1 MKKVFKTKMKSIT
14 RVLSL
19 VIIASLATFTGCK
32 SYDEDID
39 NLKQEITD
47 LKADLTKQITD
58 ANAATVTTINASIAT
73 LTTDINALK
82 TRVATLESTGATDA
96 EVTAAIAA
104 AKTEIL
110 SKTVTL
116 EAFNAYKT
124 SNDAEIAALKTKVA
138 AAATTADLNAYK
150 TEVNN
155 KILEISNTLTNLG
168 ATVSTL
174 NGKVGTLTT
183 DVTALQANYTSLLA
197 TVNAQKATLDG
208 LVAVLG
214 YNGTSKTSSV
224 IADIQTK
231 LADYLTKINAHTT
244 DITAIKADLVTIK
257 ANLTN
262 AATKAD
268 VATLQTAVDAAKTDI
283 TALKTRMTNLES
295 AVSLNFIALSHRL
308 TSLTFIPTFYING
321 IEAMNFSP
329 LVSPCYTKSP
339 VVEFSY
345 NVSPSFITA
354 ADIDVNNLAFTLTQ
368 ASNALYLVKGL
379 NAPEATTKV
388 KATFKSL
395 ANGVLTVSVDV
406 TDYSA
411 LVTTYTSWTEN
422 FSSIALQ
429 VPLSAAVLKDAST
442 NNVAASGVVT
452 SDYVRL
458 FSQTQYSQYTS
469 LVRKDVTSLPAYPN
483 IGAYVYTVGT
493 TNYTSTVYYPLVNP
507 VLDATKAL
515 AVNGVDGATADA
527 PTIVHVPYG
536 ATINLIDYVKSIING
551 ADLDL
556 AKYGLKLVFDLN
568 TLNSSNAD
576 VAIVYNRGS
585 NNTDQQ
591 NFISLTDAAKGTVT
605 AKVFSA
611 AEIAAAQGRT
621 PIVRVRLVSADGSC
635 VLNVGYIKL
644 YLDEKPVP
652 TAITAPTVNLG
663 TSVAGCSSLTAKTTV
678 EFMNTQLYNKVPVG
692 GVSKELFHSVY
703 STSFAGI
710 ANNDGSIYQVLDAD
724 ASVTTYLLQ
733 WDISASTVWSKLAS
747 LAAGASYTFTD
758 SVKYV
763 PSDEF
768 KTVYPVINVVFTRTV
783 TKPANLNITSAS
795 LISNYWYATSTD
807 VTAPVAS
814 YSYTKHNVFVPNLGE
829 TNSALAVF
837 ENNINQ
843 AFQQNSDKSLN
854 IDGSATTT
862 KTANTETNYDY
873 YFYATQPPHN
883 LTASSQITL
892 KVSPD
897 MKALLAAVGSLDTIA
912 YIKPFVS
919 GAGDVMVLNPRSATA
934 KTLLNYSAENLQVR
948 LGMTNVACPDYAS
961 QSSRAVT
968 VNGNP
973 YFEVV
978 FVRPVSA
985 TEQSAKSFTDGVN
998 YGEAGS
1004 YISVDSLV
1012 SLKDWR
1018 NYTFVQYPW
1027 FNQYYGITSI
1037 TVNTGAIKTDI
1048 GGLSTPV
1055 AISNYPELQITSAA
1069 SPFYG
1074 NTSTSGF
1081 LTYRNTGSVLGVQ
1094 FNLYVPVTIT
1104 YKWGTINSTVITV
1117 PVKKTVGPSGVKKK

>member
-47 LKADLTKQITD
+47 LKATLTKQITD

-96 EVTAAIAA
+96 EVAAAIAA

-110 SKTVTL
+110 NKTVAI

-155 KILEISNTLTNLG
+155 KILTITNTLTDLG
-168 ATVSTL
+168 ATVTTL

-183 DVTALQANYTSLLA
+183 TVTTLQSNYTSLLA
-197 TVNAQKATLDG
+197 TVNAQAATLTG
-208 LVAVLG
+208 LQTTVSGQA
-214 YNGTSKTSSV
+214 TS
-224 IADIQTK
+224 IADIKTSLTTQLAKITANATAITALQSDLATVKASLANAASKNDVTALQT
-231 LADYLTKINAHTT
+231 AVTAAQA
-244 DITAIKADLVTIK
+244 DITAI
-257 ANLTN
+257 
-262 AATKAD
+262 
-268 VATLQTAVDAAKTDI
+268 
-283 TALKTRMTNLES
+283 KTRMTNLET
-295 AVSLNFIALSHRL
+295 AVALNFTALSHRL
-308 TSLTFIPTFYING
+308 TSLTFIPTFYVNG

-329 LVSPCYTKSP
+329 LWSPCYQKSP

-345 NVSPSFITA
+345 NVSPSFITQ

-368 ASNALYLVKGL
+368 ASNTLYLVKGL

-395 ANGVLTVSVDV
+395 VNGVLTVSVDV
-406 TDYSA
+406 TDYTA
-411 LVTTYTSWTEN
+411 LVTTYSSWTEN
-422 FSSIALQ
+422 FSSVALQ

-458 FSQTQYSQYTS
+458 YSQTQYAQNTS

-483 IGAYVYTVGT
+483 IGAYVTSYSGNPTST
-493 TNYTSTVYYPLVNP
+493 AYYTSVNP

-515 AVNGVDGATADA
+515 PVNGVDGATADA
-527 PTIVHVPYG
+527 PTIIHVPYNG
-536 ATINLIDYVKSIING
+536 TINLIDYVKPLING
-551 ADLDL
+551 SDLDL
-556 AKYGLKLVFDLN
+556 AKYGLKLVFDLK
-568 TLNSSNAD
+568 TLNTSNTD
-576 VAIVYNRGS
+576 VDIVYNRGG
-585 NNTDQQ
+585 NNTNQQ
-591 NFISLTDAAKGTVT
+591 DFISLTNASNGTVT

-621 PIVRVRLVSADGSC
+621 PIVRVKLVSADGTC
-635 VLNVGYIKL
+635 ILNVGYIKL

-652 TAITAPTVNLG
+652 AAITVPTLN
-663 TSVAGCSSLTAKTTV
+663 AGSSEANCSGLSARNTV
-678 EFMNTQLYNKVPVG
+678 EIMNTQFYNKVNL
-692 GVSKELFHSVY
+692 SKDEFHAIY
-703 STSFAGI
+703 GLSFAGI
-710 ANNDGSIYQVLDAD
+710 VNNDGSIYQVSDAD
-724 ASVTTYLLQ
+724 QSVTTYLLQ
-733 WDISASTVWSKLAS
+733 WDITAATVWSKLATV
-747 LAAGASYTFTD
+747 AAGGSVTFTD

-763 PSDEF
+763 PADAF
-768 KTVYPVINVVFTRTV
+768 KTLYPVINVVFTRTV
-783 TKPANLNITSAS
+783 TKPANLNIASAS
-795 LISNYWYATSTD
+795 LISNYWYAPSTD
-807 VTAPVAS
+807 VTAPTVS
-814 YSYTKHNVFVPNLGE
+814 YSYNKHNVFVPNVGE

-854 IDGSATTT
+854 IDGSASTT

-873 YFYATQPPHN
+873 YFYATQPALN
-883 LTASSQITL
+883 LDASTQITL

-897 MKALLAAVGSLDTIA
+897 KKALLAAVGSLDTIA

-934 KTLLNYSAENLQVR
+934 KTLLNYKAENLQVR
-948 LGMTNVACPDYAS
+948 LGMTNSACTEFAS
-961 QSSRAVT
+961 QSLRSVT

-978 FVRPVSA
+978 FVRPISA
-985 TEQSAKSFTDGVN
+985 TEQSAKTFTDGVN
-998 YGEAGS
+998 FGEDGS

-1012 SLKDWR
+1012 SLIDWR
-1018 NYTFVQYPW
+1018 NYTFVKYPW
-1027 FNQYYGITSI
+1027 FTQYYGVTSI
-1037 TVNTGAIKTDI
+1037 SVNTSSITTDL
-1048 GGLSTPV
+1048 GGTVKALST
-1055 AISNYPELQITSAA
+1055 YPDLLVNTAAGPFEGHSSA
-1069 SPFYG
+1069 
-1074 NTSTSGF
+1074 SGF
-1081 LTYRNTGSVLGVQ
+1081 LTYRNTGNTLGVD

-1104 YKWGTINSTVITV
+1104 YKWGTISSTVITV
-1117 PVKKTVGPSGVKKK
+1117 KVKKTVGPSGVKKK